1 MTVSYSY
8 RETHAFFYFEEKMMK
23 TSLLQRL
30 AKLSVAAAFAAVS
43 SASAQEV
50 PVVNVGGTKISLYG
64 FLQANAVYEDGNND
78 GNNWTERVPTKAE
91 DGEGRFAF
99 NVNQTRVGFN
109 LAGPQ
114 AEGKPEI
121 SGKFEIDFANNNAR
135 NNNGVGNLR
144 IRQSYGQVKFKD
156 VGFTLLLGQ
165 TNDLIGPLSVPT
177 LSQSGLKASG
187 SLGTRRPMLRLTQAL
202 GPAEIAVAATDN
214 RDGVTLSNIDTAST
228 HSTNTTNSILP
239 AFQGSVKVKIPA
251 TWAGEKQ
258 NLELTLG
265 GVYGTGEPALIKE
278 MPDDKKKDKYPSA
291 LGGVAS
297 LAVPVINIIGL
308 SGEMFYGQNLKNYSD
323 GTLNISNCRRSADR
337 EKGCYSIG
345 GWGALT
351 VKLPANFSFAG
362 GLGLE
367 SLDEDT
373 EPSSGPNKT
382 MTIFGNLKYNVAETA
397 FIGFEYARLQTDYIG
412 KVDSGKLNRFE
423 LALNY
428 AFK

>member
-1 MTVSYSY
+1 
-8 RETHAFFYFEEKMMK
+8 MK
-23 TSLLQRL
+23 TSLSQRL
-30 AKLSVAAAFAAVS
+30 IISVAAIFAAASSVS
-43 SASAQEV
+43 AEDV

-78 GNNWTERVPTKAE
+78 GNNWTERVPSKAE

-135 NNNGVGNLR
+135 NNNGVGSLR
-144 IRQSYGQVKFKD
+144 IRQSFGQIKFKD
-156 VGFTLLLGQ
+156 LGLTVLLGQ
-165 TNDLIGPLSVPT
+165 TNDLIGPLSAPT

-228 HSTNTTNSILP
+228 HSTNTTNSISP
-239 AFQGSVKVKIPA
+239 AFQGSAKVKVPA

-258 NLELTLG
+258 NLELTLA
-265 GVYGTGEPALIKE
+265 GVYGTGEPALVKE
-278 MPDDKKKDKYPSA
+278 MPDDKSKDKYPSA
-291 LGGVAS
+291 VGGVVS
-297 LAVPVINIIGL
+297 LAVPVISIIGL
-308 SGEMFYGQNLKNYSD
+308 SGEVFHGQNLKNYSD
-323 GTLNISNCRRSADR
+323 GTLNINNCRRSSDR
-337 EKGCYSIG
+337 EKGCYSTG

-351 VKLPANFSFAG
+351 VKLPASFSLAG

-373 EPSSGPNKT
+373 APASGPNKT

-397 FIGFEYARLQTDYIG
+397 FIGFEYARLKTDYIG
-412 KVDSGKLNRFE
+412 DVDSGKLNRFE

>member
-8 RETHAFFYFEEKMMK
+8 RETHAFFYFEDKMMK

-30 AKLSVAAAFAAVS
+30 AKLSVVAAFAAVS
-43 SASAQEV
+43 SVSAQEV
-50 PVVNVGGTKISLYG
+50 PIVNVGGTKISLYG
-64 FLQANAVYEDGNND
+64 FLQANAVYEDGANG
-78 GNNWTERVPTKAE
+78 GNNWTERVPSKAE

-156 VGFTLLLGQ
+156 LGLTLLMGQ

-177 LSQSGLKASG
+177 LNQSGLKASG
-187 SLGTRRPMLRLTQAL
+187 SLGTRRPMLRLTQAI

-214 RDGVTLSNIDTAST
+214 RDGVALSTQDSIALSST
-228 HSTNTTNSILP
+228 KATNSILP
-239 AFQGSVKVKIPA
+239 AFQGSAKVKIPA
-251 TWAGEKQ
+251 VWAGEKQ
-258 NLELTLG
+258 NLEITLS
-265 GVYGTGEPALIKE
+265 GVYGTGEPALTKK
-278 MPDDKKKDKYPSA
+278 MPDDKKKDKYPSS
-291 LGGVAS
+291 LGGIAS

-308 SGEMFYGQNLKNYSD
+308 SGEIFHGQNLKNYSD
-323 GTLNISNCRRSADR
+323 GTLNISDCRRSEER
-337 EKGCYSIG
+337 EKGCYSTG

-351 VKLPANFSFAG
+351 VKLPANFSLAG

-373 EPSSGPNKT
+373 QPSSGPSKT

-397 FIGFEYARLQTDYIG
+397 FIGFEYANLKTDYIG
-412 KVDSGKLNRFE
+412 DTKSGKLNRFE